1 MKERIPIFICL
12 APREILH
19 RYLNQSQ
26 NEQHM
31 QLKKWPAQLKPRER
45 AEREGMHVLSDAELL
60 AIILRT
66 GNREQNVVEMAH
78 SLLITVEG
86 DLSRVHAIP
95 LIELEKMRI
104 GRVQRIALQAV
115 REIGLRMQRQVQQPL
130 TMEEGVEWVRERIES
145 LSHETFYVLPLDA
158 RDRLIGFPIE
168 VGRGTRYAVLV
179 EPRDVLGEVLK
190 RHAMAFVLMHNH
202 PSGETSPSAQDILL
216 TKQLIEGAQWMGVE
230 LKDHCIVSSNKK
242 IFSFREEGMLD

>member
-19 RYLNQSQ
+19 RYFNHSKD
-26 NEQHM
+26 EQRMH
-31 QLKKWPAQLKPRER
+31 LKKWPLQLKPRER
-45 AEREGMHVLSDAELL
+45 AEREGMHALSDAELL

-66 GNREQNVVEMAH
+66 GNREQNVVEVAQ
-78 SLLITVEG
+78 SLFITAEG
-86 DLSRVHAIP
+86 DWSRVHAIP

-115 REIGLRMQRQVQQPL
+115 HEIGLRMQHQVKQPITL
-130 TMEEGVEWVRERIES
+130 EEGAGWVRERIES

-158 RDRLIGFPIE
+158 RERLIGFPIE
-168 VGRGTRYAVLV
+168 LGKGTRYAVLV

-190 RHAMAFVLMHNH
+190 RHAIAFVVMHNH
-202 PSGETSPSAQDILL
+202 PSGETEPSNQDILL
-216 TKQLIEGAQWMGVE
+216 TKHLIEGAQWMGVE
-230 LKDHCIVSSNKK
+230 LRDHCIVSQNKK